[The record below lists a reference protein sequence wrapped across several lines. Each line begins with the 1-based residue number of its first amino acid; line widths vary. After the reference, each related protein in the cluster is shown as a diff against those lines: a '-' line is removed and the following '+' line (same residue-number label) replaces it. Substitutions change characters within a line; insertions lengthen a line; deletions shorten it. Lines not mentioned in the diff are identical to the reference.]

1 MCVSVFRILFCVSL
15 RNNSARCPKFC
26 AESLCVPGAQ
36 YCAHNRHSRLVFVQT
51 TSQFLV
57 LSALSAA
64 GMKFRGVNCQQ
75 ATRRAR
81 NNFWAAQ
88 RSPAAAV
95 WQSMSSRWH
104 LVILLSLAPLGRRP
118 MEMRCWPLGEMTRR
132 QEAARLCDSHARN
145 LLETRC
151 RPGCID
157 FAAAPKEVR

>member
-1 MCVSVFRILFCVSL
+1 MCFCFSHIVL
-15 RNNSARCPKFC
+15 RFASQQFSATRPKFC

-95 WQSMSSRWH
+95 WQSMCSRWH

-118 MEMRCWPLGEMTRR
+118 MEMRCWSLGEMTRC

-151 RPGCID
+151 RPGSID